1 MKRLDWASLDAA
13 GRKAALARPRQ
24 RTEAR
29 VTDVVREIFDDV
41 QARGGQAVTD
51 WAVKL
56 DKAPPRR
63 IAITPDAVAEAR
75 NALAP
80 ADARSIRIAAEN
92 IRVFH
97 EMTRPA
103 DTVWIETTPGV
114 KSRLVWR
121 PIRAAGLYVPGG
133 TAPLFSSLLMLAIPA
148 AVAGV
153 GQRIAVTPPS
163 KDGSAH
169 PAMILAASEAGLDA
183 LWLLGG
189 AQAIAALTFG
199 CVLDD
204 GEIAPVDKL
213 FGPGNAWVAEAK
225 RYASALPGGPSA
237 DMPAG
242 PSELLVIADGSA
254 DPEIAA
260 ADLLSQAE
268 HDADAQVILVSDST
282 ATINAILEAVEEQLQ
297 TLPRADIARAS
308 LAEARAIKV
317 KDIETACE
325 VANLYGPEHLAIQT
339 EEAERLV
346 ALDHRRRR
354 RLRRQERRRDPGRLR
369 RRPVPRP
376 ADRRRRADPGRHHH
390 RQLHDL
396 DVGPDRFGR
405 RRPRPGPRR
414 RPPRPAGRP
423 RSPRPRRR
431 FEERRM
437 ISTAQILPRRGRGTT
452 KWWRGPAP
460 RALFASSPL
469 RHAAKTRRATS
480 PDGGGSQ

>member
-24 RTEAR
+24 RMEAR
-29 VTDVVREIFDDV
+29 VTDVVREIFEDV

-103 DTVWIETTPGV
+103 DTAWVETTPGV
-114 KSRLVWR
+114 KSKLVWR

-153 GQRIAVTPPS
+153 SERIAVTPPS

-199 CVLDD
+199 AVLDD

-282 ATINAILEAVEEQLQ
+282 ATINAILEAVEEQLE

-346 ALDHRRRR
+346 ASISAAGAVFV
-354 RLRRQERRRDPGRLR
+354 GRNAAETLGDY
-369 RRPVPRP
+369 
-376 ADRRRRADPGRHHH
+376 AA
-390 RQLHDL
+390 
-396 DVGPDRFGR
+396 GP
-405 RRPRPGPRR
+405 
-414 RPPRPAGRP
+414 
-423 RSPRPRRR
+423 SHV
-431 FEERRM
+431 
-437 ISTAQILPRRGRGTT
+437 LPT
-452 KWWRGPAP
+452 
-460 RALFASSPL
+460 
-469 RHAAKTRRATS
+469 
-480 PDGGGSQ
+480 DGGARTLGGITTASFMTSMSVQTVSDQGARVLAPVAARLARLEGLEAHARAADLRSGE

>member
-103 DTVWIETTPGV
+103 DTAWVETTPGV
-114 KSRLVWR
+114 KSKLVWR

-153 GQRIAVTPPS
+153 SERIAVTPPS

-199 CVLDD
+199 AVLDD

-282 ATINAILEAVEEQLQ
+282 ATINAILEAVDEQLQ
-297 TLPRADIARAS
+297 TLPRAEIARAS

-346 ALDHRRRR
+346 ASISAAGAVFV
-354 RLRRQERRRDPGRLR
+354 GRNAAETLGDY
-369 RRPVPRP
+369 
-376 ADRRRRADPGRHHH
+376 AA
-390 RQLHDL
+390 
-396 DVGPDRFGR
+396 GP
-405 RRPRPGPRR
+405 
-414 RPPRPAGRP
+414 
-423 RSPRPRRR
+423 SHV
-431 FEERRM
+431 
-437 ISTAQILPRRGRGTT
+437 LPT
-452 KWWRGPAP
+452 
-460 RALFASSPL
+460 
-469 RHAAKTRRATS
+469 
-480 PDGGGSQ
+480 DGGARTLGGITTASFMTSMSVQTVSDEGARVLAPVAARLARLEGLEAHARAADLRSGE